1 MIRVIKDVYIEVMI
15 DIVQFK
21 IYAGNGGNGTVSFL
35 REKFVP
41 HGGPDGGDGG
51 RGGNIYVRGNDKLSS
66 LRDYRDQQLRKAGN
80 GLPGGPNQ
88 RHGAAGEAIILDVP
102 VGSIV
107 YEIDSTSTE
116 KTMITDI
123 DNAGLE
129 IQIAKGGRGGHGN
142 KYFTTST
149 RQAPSFAQSGQ
160 AGEKKTIQ
168 IELKLIADV
177 GIIGLPNAGKSS
189 LLTQW
194 SRANPRIAAYP
205 FTTLDPEL
213 GVVEL
218 GYDSFVAAD
227 MPGLIEGASH
237 GIGLGHDFLRHIER
251 TEILVHVIDMAR
263 EDPLKDMQMIN
274 EELKS
279 FGYGLSEKPQIL
291 AFNKI
296 DIPDGAA
303 QLELLEEE
311 LENLPVAS
319 IAISA
324 ATGEGVID
332 LAKKAYQ
339 ALNQLRKQ
347 NESEG
352 SNVVELRPQPQKKRF
367 EIEAGSDGIFVVKGS
382 TPQWLAETLDLT
394 QNEARAE
401 FFDRLS
407 RLGVARALKRR
418 GVKQGDPINI
428 GTLRIRWEE

>member
-1 MIRVIKDVYIEVMI
+1 
-15 DIVQFK
+15 
-21 IYAGNGGNGTVSFL
+21 
-35 REKFVP
+35 
-41 HGGPDGGDGG
+41 
-51 RGGNIYVRGNDKLSS
+51 
-66 LRDYRDQQLRKAGN
+66 
-80 GLPGGPNQ
+80 
-88 RHGAAGEAIILDVP
+88 
-102 VGSIV
+102 
-107 YEIDSTSTE
+107 
-116 KTMITDI
+116 
-123 DNAGLE
+123 
-129 IQIAKGGRGGHGN
+129 
-142 KYFTTST
+142 
-149 RQAPSFAQSGQ
+149 
-160 AGEKKTIQ
+160 
-168 IELKLIADV
+168 
-177 GIIGLPNAGKSS
+177 
-189 LLTQW
+189 
-194 SRANPRIAAYP
+194 
-205 FTTLDPEL
+205 
-213 GVVEL
+213 VVEL

-227 MPGLIEGASH
+227 MPGLIEGASR

-251 TEILVHVIDMAR
+251 TEILVHVIDMTR

-274 EELKS
+274 EELIS

-339 ALNQLRKQ
+339 ALTQLREQ

-352 SNVVELRPQPQKKRF
+352 SNMVELRPQPQKKRF

-418 GVKQGDPINI
+418 GVKQGDPIKI